1 MATAGGRLRFMDGAA
16 PCRSYALNALCFA
29 AGCDGRSRR
38 AVSESCRKNAL
49 FKVKRIPS
57 HMPLLEITV
66 LFSSVWLL
74 DIGGFLFLATLS
86 KCYGNMPQL
95 LEDEANQ
102 VWNTAQAAFR
112 TSGAF

>member
-1 MATAGGRLRFMDGAA
+1 MATAGEQLRFLDGAA
-16 PCRSYALNALCFA
+16 PCRSYALDALSFA

-38 AVSESCRKNAL
+38 AFSESCRKNAL
-49 FKVKRIPS
+49 FKVKSLYTCLFWKR
-57 HMPLLEITV
+57 TV

-74 DIGGFLFLATLS
+74 DIGGFLFLAILS

-112 TSGAF
+112 TSDAS